1 MERKTVSLNSRVDK
15 NDAGRETRGKEYE
28 KKRQEPAC
36 DMVQSG
42 KRETFHESPVTGV
55 VGLWDLGVRNIAR
68 ERYRRNRR
76 EKDKWSK
83 E

>member
-1 MERKTVSLNSRVDK
+1 
-15 NDAGRETRGKEYE
+15 
-28 KKRQEPAC
+28 
-36 DMVQSG
+36 MVQSG

-55 VGLWDLGVRNIAR
+55 VGLWDLGVRNIVR
-68 ERYRRNRR
+68 GRYRRNRR